1 MYVTSGPYI
10 DIVVFVVYRLQNR
23 RLRFCHHP
31 PQNHPFLT
39 TRIGIIE
46 DGLLRICRVKPDR
59 LIVVVSL
66 YRIVC
71 YLSIAG
77 AFNVIPGRFCV
88 LWNVFCKSLNF
99 AYLVSGF
106 LNILTNII
114 TGVWCSWLSHSLSM
128 WEVPGSIPVSS
139 NFFIV
144 TIVYNHSPKVTI
156 IPRTTN
162 FFTYWFFVFIGPV
175 LYWIT
180 VYSELLV
187 TKLLVSKYFQR

>member
-1 MYVTSGPYI
+1 M
-10 DIVVFVVYRLQNR
+10 FVVYRLQNR

-77 AFNVIPGRFCV
+77 AFNVIPGRINKIPSANGIFYFLLALQLIIQEKGINIKLMQWLNGRALDSKSKGCRFDSCLCQFDLFFC
-88 LWNVFCKSLNF
+88 FSLHHKNTKKYIH
-99 AYLVSGF
+99 AF
-106 LNILTNII
+106 LFYFQ
-114 TGVWCSWLSHSLSM
+114 M
-128 WEVPGSIPVSS
+128 
-139 NFFIV
+139 FFIYL
-144 TIVYNHSPKVTI
+144 IFFLEQRFIFSNPNQPWI
-156 IPRTTN
+156 DIRTN
-162 FFTYWFFVFIGPV
+162 KKIFY
-175 LYWIT
+175 L
-180 VYSELLV
+180 
-187 TKLLVSKYFQR
+187 